1 MKSWRHFIVR
11 RFVVWMKDDH
21 PWKLWW
27 NLEITKLKREII
39 WSNLHDLRFQP
50 FIFSEIPGIASFGE
64 VVVKSKGKPCPLKKW
79 IFRKHSGL
87 GIHTLPKFN
96 SSPLKSYCTPIGKDC
111 LPFPPFFRGELLN
124 FRACTKILPQKFY
137 VKKLEIKTFATL
149 TWERGKNVGF
159 LTQRFFSGVNFLRFL
174 QDWICWVGNFFA
186 MGWKSQFF
194 TTIWENMFFACAPL
208 GQSTKSI
215 ISAVAGVWW
224 QVLLDKSWTPWS
236 RWEWRRSYG
245 SISRILWSM
254 LIEYCFGQSG
264 IPRQQGMSKLF
275 SKLHTEVPLPR
286 VPMPKTPFDCVAA

>member
-1 MKSWRHFIVR
+1 MWGFWLSVF
-11 RFVVWMKDDH
+11 F
-21 PWKLWW
+21 P
-27 NLEITKLKREII
+27 
-39 WSNLHDLRFQP
+39 
-50 FIFSEIPGIASFGE
+50 A
-64 VVVKSKGKPCPLKKW
+64 W
-79 IFRKHSGL
+79 I
-87 GIHTLPKFN
+87 
-96 SSPLKSYCTPIGKDC
+96 
-111 LPFPPFFRGELLN
+111 
-124 FRACTKILPQKFY
+124 
-137 VKKLEIKTFATL
+137 
-149 TWERGKNVGF
+149 
-159 LTQRFFSGVNFLRFL
+159 FLRFL

-286 VPMPKTPFDCVAA
+286 VPLPKTPSIVLLPKAPFAKAPGVLMPPPKAPGIDIRGDTSSEEEGARPTRDPWGVKAPNCIFPAPVHQQKKSVAAPMCHTRPTRSWKASCEWPSVSSSTLTLGRLFPNTVSSECTRAQRQRC